1 MMQAFG
7 YARPHSLSETL
18 SLLSEHGSQAR
29 VLAGGTDLIVGM
41 RSGKLSARMV
51 IDLKRVGELQPAI
64 TEQDGA
70 VRIGATVVL
79 TDVIEDERVK
89 DAFPALIEAVS
100 VVGSVQIRNRAT
112 LAGNICNASP
122 GADTVPALMI
132 YDAVVN
138 VVSESGERR
147 VPLVRFF
154 VGPGQT
160 VLGPG
165 EIVTSIDLPIP
176 DRPVGAAFERIAR
189 RRGMD
194 LSAVNVGCLVAG
206 DGVTR
211 FAYGAVGPTAF
222 AVEDRSGRLADP
234 DLGEEEKE
242 HLLSD
247 LAAQARPISDLRA
260 SREYRQAML
269 PVLSKRALAAALG
282 RLTGW
287 L

>member
-1 MMQAFG
+1 MMQTFE
-7 YARPHSLSETL
+7 YVRPHSLSETL
-18 SLLSEHGSQAR
+18 SLLGEHGSQAR

-41 RSGKLSARMV
+41 RSGKLSAHAV
-51 IDLKRVGELQPAI
+51 IDLKRVGELRPAI
-64 TEQDGA
+64 TEHDGA
-70 VRIGATVVL
+70 LRIGATVVL

-89 DAFPALIEAVS
+89 DAFPALIEAAS

-138 VVSESGERR
+138 AVSESGERR
-147 VPLVRFF
+147 VPLARFF

-160 VLGPG
+160 VLEPG
-165 EIVTSIDLPIP
+165 EIVTSIDVPFP
-176 DRPVGAAFERIAR
+176 NRPVGAAFERIAR

-194 LSAVNVGCLVAG
+194 LSAVNVGCLVGG
-206 DGVTR
+206 DGITR
-211 FAYGAVGPTAF
+211 FAFGAVGPTAF
-222 AVEDRSGRLADP
+222 VVEDRSGRLADP
-234 DLGEEEKE
+234 ALGEEEKE
-242 HLLSD
+242 RLLSD
-247 LAAQARPISDLRA
+247 LAAHADPISDLRA

-269 PVLSKRALAAALG
+269 PVLGKRALAAALG

>member
-1 MMQAFG
+1 MMPAFE
-7 YARPHSLSETL
+7 YARPDGIWEAVA
-18 SLLSEHGSQAR
+18 LLNEHGSQAR

-41 RSGKLSARMV
+41 RSGRLSARMI
-51 IDLKRVGELQPAI
+51 IDLKQVTELRPTI
-64 TEQDGA
+64 TEHDGA
-70 VRIGATVVL
+70 VRIGAAVTL

-89 DAFPALIEAVS
+89 DAFPALIEAAS

-122 GADTVPALMI
+122 AADTVPALLI

-138 VVSESGERR
+138 LVSRSGERQ
-147 VPLVRFF
+147 VPLTEFF

-160 VLGPG
+160 ILGRG
-165 EIVTSIDLPIP
+165 EIVTSIDIPFP

-189 RRGMD
+189 RKGTD
-194 LSAVNVGCLVAG
+194 LATVNVGCSVTG

-211 FAYGAVGPTAF
+211 FAYGAVGPTALV
-222 AVEDRSGRLADP
+222 VEERSRRLADP
-234 DLGEEEKE
+234 DSGEEEKE
-242 HLLSD
+242 RLLRD
-247 LAAQARPISDLRA
+247 LAAHADPISDLRA

-269 PVLSKRALAAALG
+269 RVLSKRALATALG
-282 RLTGW
+282 RLEGR